1 MSELESLIKILAEAD
16 FSQSSEQD
24 TRERAVNP
32 VISALNWDVFDP
44 KVVARE
50 YLVHG
55 GKVDYCLRDKSK
67 SKSLVLIEVK
77 RAGTDLGEHQ
87 EQLLGYAFREGAP
100 LAVLTDGLLWW
111 LYLPMVGGSWAQR
124 RFSSIE
130 LCETDTAEAA
140 KTMRLFLGSESV
152 TSGRAQDEA
161 QRAFDSQER
170 ERAVRAALGEAWQR
184 VLVDSV
190 MRDLL
195 VEKVKEIS
203 GHQPELDMIT
213 KFLEEMRKHGGAKAT
228 SSAAAATD
236 KMAPAKP
243 ASSSP
248 PSNKPKTK
256 KATIKM
262 TTRVDDNHLVVRFA
276 DGHGSR
282 WELPDRSD
290 KQGIREVRNLAGAFA
305 RHHGATEGQVNAVK
319 KALTDNGYHLK
330 R

>member
-1 MSELESLIKILAEAD
+1 MSELERLIEILGSAD

-44 KVVARE
+44 NVVARE
-50 YLVHG
+50 YAVHG

-67 SKSLVLIEVK
+67 SKNLVLIEVK
-77 RAGTDLGEHQ
+77 RAGTNLDEHQ

-130 LCETDTAEAA
+130 LRETNTAEASE
-140 KTMRLFLGSESV
+140 TLRLFLGSESV
-152 TSGRAQDEA
+152 TSGRAQNEA
-161 QRAFDSQER
+161 QKVFDSQER
-170 ERAVRAALGEAWQR
+170 ERAVRAALGKAWRR
-184 VLVDSV
+184 VLVDSR

-195 VEKVKEIS
+195 IETVKEIS
-203 GHQPELDMIT
+203 GHQPDLNVIT
-213 KFLEEMRKHGGAKAT
+213 KFLEEMLKHGDAEGT
-228 SSAAAATD
+228 SSATATTE
-236 KMAPAKP
+236 KVTPTKP

-248 PSNKPKTK
+248 PPKKLKTK

-262 TTRVDDNHLVVRFA
+262 TTRVDDNHLVIRFA
-276 DGHGSR
+276 DGHGRR

-290 KQGIREVRNLAGAFA
+290 KQGIREVRNLAVDFA
-305 RHHGATEGQVNAVK
+305 HHHGATEGQENAVK
-319 KALTDNGYHLK
+319 KALTDNGYYLK
-330 R
+330 K